1 MIFFASDNSIYRKL
15 INMSDKKQRLFE
27 VMGKVNP
34 DFKNKL
40 NEDAPFSTE
49 HLIMSAIRT
58 GLISQEEYNGNRQ
71 LFDQAAEET
80 VDSFSDWS
88 EGEGF
93 GSSDMTAAKKEF
105 LDNAGIKNDYIN
117 NRLTRLDQQQSGIT
131 EIAAP
136 VAPAG
141 AANAAAPANTQQQ
154 QQQQQ
159 NVTQQP
165 QYADTTYKTI
175 APILKLVNTP
185 EKFAPAFKS
194 WFSYLGYNPQTS
206 QISISQIRIDV
217 ENILRQ
223 LGYK

>member
-1 MIFFASDNSIYRKL
+1 
-15 INMSDKKQRLFE
+15 
-27 VMGKVNP
+27 MGKVNP
-34 DFKNKL
+34 DFKSKL
-40 NEDAPFSTE
+40 NEDAPFSTD
-49 HLIMSAIRT
+49 HLVQSSIRT
-58 GLISQEEYNGNRQ
+58 GLISQEEYESNRQ

-80 VDSFSDWS
+80 VSSFSDWS

-117 NRLTRLDQQQSGIT
+117 NRLTRLDQQESGIT
-131 EIAAP
+131 EIAPP

-141 AANAAAPANTQQQ
+141 AANAAAPVNPQQSQ
-154 QQQQQ
+154 DQ
-159 NVTQQP
+159 TAQQP
-165 QYADTTYKTI
+165 QYADNTYKTI

-206 QISISQIRIDV
+206 QITISQIRIDV
-217 ENILRQ
+217 ENILRG